1 VTGSRLLLQG
11 LGQVD
16 DLDGPSA
23 ILVADGRI
31 EALDGDAHAAAEG
44 ARVVDAAGLAAAPG
58 FIELQ
63 LNGMSGHDFTTA
75 PDAMWLIGEAIA
87 GHGVTSFLPTIVTS
101 PPGTVERA
109 LEAWRS
115 KAPEAG
121 TGAVPLGLHV
131 EGPFLSPRR
140 NGAHDPALLREPD
153 LDELRRW
160 SDGDGLRI
168 LTIAPELPR
177 ALDAIPALAAADVV
191 VSVGHTDAD
200 ATTVTAAV
208 DAGARYATHLLN
220 AMPPLGHRSP
230 GAAGAL
236 LADER
241 VTVGIIVD
249 GRHLDPLI
257 VRTVAGAARGRL
269 SLVSDAIAA
278 VGLTEGRHRL
288 AALDVEVRNGAARLP
303 DGTLAGSV
311 VMLDECVRN
320 LARITGSARLAV
332 GAVTATPARLLG
344 LEDGRGHLRVGGRAD
359 VVLLDEKLGVRAT
372 LVGGALVHGARSG

>member
-1 VTGSRLLLQG
+1 VSRTRLLLHG
-11 LGQVD
+11 LRRVD

-23 ILVADGRI
+23 ILVDDGRI
-31 EALDGDAHAAAEG
+31 LALDGKAHAAAEG
-44 ARVVDAAGLAAAPG
+44 ARVVDATGLMAAPG

-63 LNGMSGHDFTTA
+63 LNGMAGHDFTTD
-75 PDAMWLIGEAIA
+75 PDAMWRVGEAIA

-109 LEAWRS
+109 LDAWRS
-115 KAPEAG
+115 NVPEG
-121 TGAVPLGLHV
+121 QTGAVPLGLHV

-153 LDELRRW
+153 IDELRRW
-160 SDGDGLRI
+160 SAGDGLRI
-168 LTIAPELPR
+168 VTIAPELPR
-177 ALDAIPALAAADVV
+177 ALDAISALAAAGVV

-200 ATTVTAAV
+200 ATTATAAI

-220 AMPPLGHRSP
+220 AMPPLGKRRP

-236 LADER
+236 LADDR

-249 GRHLDPLI
+249 GWHLDPLI
-257 VRTVAGAARGRL
+257 VRTIARAARGRL
-269 SLVSDAIAA
+269 SVVSDAIAA
-278 VGLTEGRHRL
+278 VGLAEGRHRL

-311 VMLDECVRN
+311 VMLDDCVRN
-320 LARITGSARLAV
+320 LARITGSASLAV
-332 GAVTATPARLLG
+332 EAVTATPARLLG

-359 VVLLDEKLGVRAT
+359 IVLLDGELGVRAT
-372 LVGGALVHGARSG
+372 LVGGQLVHGAPPG

>member
-1 VTGSRLLLQG
+1 
-11 LGQVD
+11 
-16 DLDGPSA
+16 
-23 ILVADGRI
+23 
-31 EALDGDAHAAAEG
+31 
-44 ARVVDAAGLAAAPG
+44 
-58 FIELQ
+58 
-63 LNGMSGHDFTTA
+63 
-75 PDAMWLIGEAIA
+75 
-87 GHGVTSFLPTIVTS
+87 TIVTS
-101 PPGTVERA
+101 PRGTVERA
-109 LEAWRS
+109 LHAWRS
-115 KAPEAG
+115 KVPEAG
-121 TGAVPLGLHV
+121 SGAVPLGLHV

-153 LDELRRW
+153 LEELRRW

-177 ALDAIPALAAADVV
+177 ALDAISALAEAGVV

-200 ATTVTAAV
+200 ATTATAAV
-208 DAGARYATHLLN
+208 EAGARYATHLLN
-220 AMPPLGHRSP
+220 AMPPLGHRNP

-249 GRHLDPLI
+249 GWHLDPLI
-257 VRTVAGAARGRL
+257 VRTIARAAPGRL

-311 VMLDECVRN
+311 VMLDDCVRN
-320 LARITGSARLAV
+320 VASITGSARLAV
-332 GAVTATPARLLG
+332 EAVTATPARLLR

-359 VVLLDEKLGVRAT
+359 IVLLDAELGVRAT
-372 LVGGALVHGARSG
+372 LVGGELVHGALPG

>member
-1 VTGSRLLLQG
+1 MSGTRLLLRG
-11 LGQVD
+11 LGRVG
-16 DLDGPSA
+16 DLEGPSA
-23 ILVADGRI
+23 ILVDDGRI
-31 EALDGDAHAAAEG
+31 LALDEDAHAAADG
-44 ARVVDAAGLAAAPG
+44 ARVIDATGLTAAPG

-63 LNGMSGHDFTTA
+63 LNGMAGHDFTTD
-75 PDAMWLIGEAIA
+75 PDAMWRVGEAIA
-87 GHGVTSFLPTIVTS
+87 LHGVTSFLPTIVTS

-109 LEAWRS
+109 LDAWRS
-115 KAPEAG
+115 NG
-121 TGAVPLGLHV
+121 SGMQMGAVPVGLHV

-160 SDGDGLRI
+160 SVGGGLRI
-168 LTIAPELPR
+168 LTIAPELPG
-177 ALDAIPALAAADVV
+177 ALDAISALSAAGVV

-200 ATTVTAAV
+200 ATVTTSAV

-236 LADER
+236 LADDR
-241 VTVGIIVD
+241 VILGIIVD
-249 GRHLDPLI
+249 GWHLDPLI
-257 VRTVAGAARGRL
+257 VQTIARATPGRL

-278 VGLTEGRHRL
+278 IGLAEGRHRL
-288 AALDVEVRNGAARLP
+288 AALEVEVRHGAARLP

-320 LARITGSARLAV
+320 LATITGSARLAV
-332 GAVTATPARLLG
+332 EAVTATPGRLLR
-344 LEDGRGHLRVGGRAD
+344 LEDGRGYLRAGGRAD
-359 VVLLDEKLGVRAT
+359 IVLLDAELGIRAT
-372 LVGGALVHGARSG
+372 LVGGEIAHGALPR

>member
-1 VTGSRLLLQG
+1 MSGARLLLYG
-11 LGQVD
+11 LGQVN

-23 ILVADGRI
+23 IVIDDGRI
-31 EALDGDAHAAAEG
+31 LALDGDAHAAAEG
-44 ARVVDAAGLAAAPG
+44 ARVVDARGLTAAPG

-63 LNGMSGHDFTTA
+63 LNGMVGHDFTTD
-75 PDAMWLIGEAIA
+75 PDAMWGVGEPIA
-87 GHGVTSFLPTIVTS
+87 RHGVTSFLPTIVTS

-109 LEAWRS
+109 LHAWRS
-115 KAPEAG
+115 KVPEAG
-121 TGAVPLGLHV
+121 SGAVPLGLHV

-140 NGAHDPALLREPD
+140 NGAHDPALLRQPD
-153 LDELRRW
+153 LEELRRW

-177 ALDAIPALAAADVV
+177 ALDAISAIAEAGVV

-200 ATTVTAAV
+200 ATTATAAV

-257 VRTVAGAARGRL
+257 VRTIARAAPGRL

-278 VGLTEGRHRL
+278 VGLAEGRHRL

-311 VMLDECVRN
+311 VMLDDCVRN
-320 LARITGSARLAV
+320 VASITGSARLAV
-332 GAVTATPARLLG
+332 EAVTATPARLLR

-359 VVLLDEKLGVRAT
+359 IVLLDAQLGVRAT
-372 LVGGALVHGARSG
+372 FVGGELVHGALPA